1 MTTPQNP
8 DGEQNPYGGPSG
20 EQPPP
25 PPQNPYGTPAGDQ
38 PPAYGQQPP
47 AYGQQPPA
55 YGQPPAGEQPPAQ
68 GQPPAYGQPPAP
80 YGAPQQPGQPG
91 QFSYGQPPAYGAPG
105 STNDAPKGMAITALV
120 LSFLGCTGI
129 LAIVSIIMSVVVLR
143 RGKDG
148 RNHGKGLAI
157 AAIIISVIS
166 LVVGALIAVGVVA
179 AVNSIVE
186 VDDLE
191 TGQCVTADGLSD
203 TTAKMVTD
211 IQVVDCSDSH
221 DGEVL
226 TTTTLSAEQAQNFTT
241 DPSISACAD
250 AITAAGKS
258 DLISDSVNFTAL
270 AEEQPEAGDRVACIA
285 FNTDGSS
292 MTGKLGG

>member
-8 DGEQNPYGGPSG
+8 DGEQNPYGQQNPYGGAG

-25 PPQNPYGTPAGDQ
+25 PAQNPYGAPQ
-38 PPAYGQQPP
+38 
-47 AYGQQPPA
+47 
-55 YGQPPAGEQPPAQ
+55 GE
-68 GQPPAYGQPPAP
+68 QPPAYGQPPAP
-80 YGAPQQPGQPG
+80 PAYGQPAPPPYGAPQQPAYGAPQQPGQPG
-91 QFSYGQPPAYGAPG
+91 QPGQYGYGAPAYGAPG
-105 STNDAPKGMAITALV
+105 STPDAPKGLAITALV

-129 LAIVSIIMSVVVLR
+129 LALVSIIMSVVVLR

-186 VDDLE
+186 VDDLK
-191 TGQCVTADGLSD
+191 TGECVTADGLSD
-203 TTAKMVTD
+203 STAKTVTD

-226 TTTTLSAEQAQNFTT
+226 TTTTLTADQAQNFTT

-258 DLISDSVNFTAL
+258 DLISDTVNFTAL
-270 AEEQPEAGDRVACIA
+270 AAEQPEAGDRVACIA
-285 FNTDGSS
+285 FNTDGSPL
-292 MTGKLGG
+292 TGKLGG